1 MARSL
6 IQTENLSTKRVEIKI
21 SFLVIDENDLEIDS
35 ERVDAVK
42 LKIIGLLVLWWGLLA
57 IGWVLRGWVAVGL
70 EVLAST
76 VIALICG
83 EIGK

>member
-1 MARSL
+1 M
-6 IQTENLSTKRVEIKI
+6 
-21 SFLVIDENDLEIDS
+21 
-35 ERVDAVK
+35 K

-76 VIALICG
+76 IIALMLA
-83 EIGK
+83 EIGGKCK

>member
-1 MARSL
+1 M
-6 IQTENLSTKRVEIKI
+6 QMKTLSTERVKTEILC
-21 SFLVIDENDLEIDS
+21 LVLNENVSEIDS
-35 ERVDAVK
+35 ERMNHMK

-76 VIALICG
+76 IIALMLA
-83 EIGK
+83 EIGGKCK

>member
-1 MARSL
+1 M
-6 IQTENLSTKRVEIKI
+6 
-21 SFLVIDENDLEIDS
+21 
-35 ERVDAVK
+35 K
-42 LKIIGLLVLWWGLLA
+42 LKIACLIVLWWGLLA

-76 VIALICG
+76 IIALICG

>member
-1 MARSL
+1 MK
-6 IQTENLSTKRVEIKI
+6 TLSTERAKTEILC
-21 SFLVIDENDLEIDS
+21 LVLNENVSEIDS
-35 ERVDAVK
+35 ERMNHMK

-76 VIALICG
+76 IIALMLA
-83 EIGK
+83 EIGGKCK

>member
-1 MARSL
+1 M
-6 IQTENLSTKRVEIKI
+6 
-21 SFLVIDENDLEIDS
+21 
-35 ERVDAVK
+35 K

>member
-1 MARSL
+1 MRMK
-6 IQTENLSTKRVEIKI
+6 TLSTERVKAEILC
-21 SFLVIDENDLEIDS
+21 LVLNENVSEIDS
-35 ERVDAVK
+35 ERMIQVK

-76 VIALICG
+76 IIALMLA
-83 EIGK
+83 EIGGIDK